1 MTHLSN
7 FNRSQVT
14 NFDYDIELVFKT
26 DNTVDAVYEYICE
39 EITIDELLSKVN
51 PCNKHEKDIYA
62 EE

>member
-51 PCNKHEKDIYA
+51 PCNKYEKDIYA